1 VVIGVQVRVGDGV
14 MNNPTDSGT
23 LEAAAGHFQC
33 AKDIASDLKAR
44 GQTKSLVYLMSDSLA
59 LIRAAQARYGDW
71 ILADSETKPVHV
83 GTCGRGGACIAPD
96 KKLQIVQHTAHQA
109 FLFSRA
115 HYHVVSRM
123 SGFGMIGAWMNIDRP
138 IEHRV
143 YRVISSHPS
152 CIYGSYRGVVTG
164 PGELSSGWAGIR

>member
-59 LIRAAQARYGDW
+59 LIRAARARYGDW

-83 GTCGRGGACIAPD
+83 GTCGRGGACIALD
-96 KKLQIVQHTAHQA
+96 KKLQIVPHTVHQA

-143 YRVISSHPS
+143 YRVNSTSAR
-152 CIYGSYRGVVTG
+152 CKYGAYHEVIIN
-164 PGELSSGWAGIR
+164 PFELAKGWSGI